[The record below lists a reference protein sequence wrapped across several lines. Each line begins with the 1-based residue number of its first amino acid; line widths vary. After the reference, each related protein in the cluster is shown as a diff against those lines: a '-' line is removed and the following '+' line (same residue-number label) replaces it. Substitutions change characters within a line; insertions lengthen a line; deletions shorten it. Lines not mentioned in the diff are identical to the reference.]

1 MIYDVQ
7 VRFEAKHYPTRAQ
20 FPPQLKSFTPQNFSS
35 SSSNNLFC
43 FPYTSFF
50 LYSNLFFTS
59 PYSAMEGS
67 NEVFNQQPTTEDFNQ
82 PTTQRI
88 ALLKRLEEAIGSV
101 DPHFWAA
108 CQVCH
113 IQKLAQFVELAQDKG
128 PGVAR
133 IVAAQTQ
140 PMIKYCK

>member
-1 MIYDVQ
+1 
-7 VRFEAKHYPTRAQ
+7 
-20 FPPQLKSFTPQNFSS
+20 
-35 SSSNNLFC
+35 
-43 FPYTSFF
+43 
-50 LYSNLFFTS
+50 
-59 PYSAMEGS
+59 MEGS
-67 NEVFNQQPTTEDFNQ
+67 SEVFNQQPTAEDFNQ
-82 PTTQRI
+82 PPAEENFNQPTAHRI

-108 CQVCH
+108 CQVCD